1 MIIIPL
7 FLTNFKYTNFNMDKL
22 TFRQKGSIIF
32 VDAYYLQSVSYCPVC
47 KSNNLY
53 RDGFKIKTV
62 KHCTNYT

>member
-1 MIIIPL
+1 
-7 FLTNFKYTNFNMDKL
+7 MDKL